1 MITGQARA
9 FQCRFFSSKLE
20 TEGEDEIFNALLAIR
35 RRAAMDVLQLQSLV
49 GRALR
54 AHVAGSHIGSLK
66 RVGLPSAPYQARLF
80 SSDTGISLRK
90 MSAPE

>member
-1 MITGQARA
+1 
-9 FQCRFFSSKLE
+9 
-20 TEGEDEIFNALLAIR
+20 
-35 RRAAMDVLQLQSLV
+35 MDVLQLQSLV